1 MNNYLEHIIPNN
13 SIASQALSKLTSLD
27 HDLTLFVV
35 NEDDNLLGTL
45 TDGDIRRG
53 LIKGFSVNDLVT
65 KFMRVDFKY
74 IRQDEF
80 TLEEIRVARE
90 CGIIL
95 LPVVNAN
102 MKIQKLINLKE
113 QRTVLPITTL
123 VMAGGEGQ
131 RLRPLTET
139 VPKSLLKVGEKPI
152 IEHVIDRFIF
162 YGIDTV
168 NISVNYLGDQII
180 DYFQNRSSKG
190 INISYIK
197 EKHKLG
203 TAGALALIDT
213 PKHETLLLMN
223 ADLLTNINF
232 EDFYIQFLE
241 SGADLMVG
249 SIPYSVNI
257 PYAVFQLEGKKVSS
271 LKEKPTYTY
280 YSNAGIYMVKSKHLH
295 LIPKNKCYDATNF
308 IEDLIDQGM
317 NVVNYPILGFWLD
330 IGNHD
335 DYQKANKYL
344 EQNSI

>member
-1 MNNYLEHIIPNN
+1 MKNYRDHIVPNK
-13 SIASQALSKLTSLD
+13 SITSQVLSKLSSLG

-35 NEDDNLLGTL
+35 NEDDNLIGTL

-65 KFMRVDFKY
+65 RFMRIDFKY
-74 IRQDEF
+74 IRQDKF
-80 TLEEIRVARE
+80 TLEEIREARE
-90 CGIIL
+90 CGITL

-102 MKIQKLINLKE
+102 MEIQKLINFNE
-113 QRTVLPITTL
+113 QHTILPITTL

-139 VPKSLLKVGEKPI
+139 VPKSILKVGGKPI
-152 IEHVIDRFIF
+152 IEHVIDRFVF

-168 NISVNYLGDQII
+168 NISVNYLGEQII
-180 DYFQNRSSKG
+180 NYFQNGSSKG

-197 EKHKLG
+197 ETQKLG

-241 SGADLMVG
+241 SDADLMVG

-257 PYAVFQLEGKKVSS
+257 PYAVFQLQGKKISS

-280 YSNAGIYMVKSKHLH
+280 YANAGIYMVKSKHLH
-295 LIPKNKCYDATNF
+295 LIPKNKSYDATDF
-308 IEDLIDQGM
+308 VEDLINQGM

-330 IGNHD
+330 IGNHE

-344 EQNSI
+344 EQNLL